1 MVVFRSRILQ
11 VGALLALAALFAA
24 ANSKLY
30 AQGMNSPSSEA
41 AAPIA
46 SPGKEAVAS
55 KRHARRRV
63 KQSNEAEA
71 QRNAPASGMIIG
83 PGRGSIDV
91 IISH

>member
-1 MVVFRSRILQ
+1 MVMFRSRILQ
-11 VGALLALAALFAA
+11 VGVLLALAALFAA
-24 ANSKLY
+24 ANSKLH

-46 SPGKEAVAS
+46 SPGKEAVAR
-55 KRHARRRV
+55 KRHAQRRV
-63 KQSNEAEA
+63 RQDNESEA
-71 QRNAPASGMIIG
+71 QRNAPASGIIIG